1 MFMKERNGRMGTALI
16 LGLFFFG
23 SVLAVCFTAVHIQEM
38 RGKQPEM
45 PDVAAIQ
52 EQYEKE
58 LQKNKDI
65 PTVADVISLL
75 NGDWDGLG
83 GENNG

>member
-1 MFMKERNGRMGTALI
+1 MGTALI

>member
-1 MFMKERNGRMGTALI
+1 MGTALI

-38 RGKQPEM
+38 RGKQPEI

-52 EQYEKE
+52 EEYEKE
-58 LQKNKDI
+58 LKKNKDI
-65 PTVADVISLL
+65 PTVADVISIL
-75 NGDWDGLG
+75 NGDWDDLG